1 MEFKEDAEMKTEN
14 FQLIVYLLYV
24 VNFIFSLFVHN
35 IYTYYAYYLL
45 NFILLM

>member
-24 VNFIFSLFVHN
+24 VNFIFLLFVHN
-35 IYTYYAYYLL
+35 IYTYYVCYIL
-45 NFILLM
+45 NFVLLI